1 MELTDIANR
10 FGYHRPKDDLTVADH
25 ELVRKVLADVAL
37 VLNAITPEGREK
49 STAVTKLEEAMFWYN
64 AAIARNQ

>member
-1 MELTDIANR
+1 MDVTDIANR
-10 FGYHRPKDDLTVADH
+10 FGYHRPKDDATVAAH
-25 ELVRKVLADVAL
+25 ELVRKTLADAAL
-37 VLNAITPEGREK
+37 ILNSITPAGREK